1 MATAT
6 ATNGQRE
13 RLAPDLGRTESK
25 DRAAFYWCGVV
36 GEHPPKAFF
45 NIGPVTFP
53 RWHTPWEGSGAEGQ
67 RGKYA
72 GVICRLTESQVA
84 RLKDMLKRGALR
96 WRQRDGVNAHG
107 GEFYID
113 TPEVIEAAKKKW
125 RLTDEQVAEYEAR
138 SERAMDGDEPLSM
151 HVYCVKVD
159 PPKGANLDS
168 WRPGPIPASVYETG
182 IDAP

>member
-1 MATAT
+1 MLGGSPREGEEDEVVECQKAERAEPSCLF
-6 ATNGQRE
+6 AEGPIGGRHAGQH
-13 RLAPDLGRTESK
+13 
-25 DRAAFYWCGVV
+25 DRDHEGQDQYRQ
-36 GEHPPKAFF
+36 EH
-45 NIGPVTFP
+45 VT
-53 RWHTPWEGSGAEGQ
+53 GAGAEGQ

-84 RLKDMLKRGALR
+84 RLKDMLKRGVMR
-96 WRQRDGVNAHG
+96 WRTRDGVNAHG

-113 TPEVIEAAKKKW
+113 TPEVVEAARKKW

-138 SERAMDGDEPLSM
+138 SEKVMDGDEPLSQ

-168 WRPGPIPASVYETG
+168 WRPGPMPASVYDMG